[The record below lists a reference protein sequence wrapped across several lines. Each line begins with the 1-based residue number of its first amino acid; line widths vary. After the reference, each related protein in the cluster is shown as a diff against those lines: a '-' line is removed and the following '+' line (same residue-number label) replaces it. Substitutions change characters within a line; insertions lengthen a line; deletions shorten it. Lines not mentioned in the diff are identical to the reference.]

1 MKNRSLA
8 FLSLISWLSLSS
20 LLFSGF
26 VSPEGDTPED
36 ASLPSSVVISLR
48 DITCQSCGA
57 SVVKLLQRKRGVEA
71 AEFDRDSAEIVVSYD
86 PSSIEPEDLTTAIRE
101 AGYDSVVGA
110 GRGSYA
116 AAQEFAPGLDVEWI
130 SRAGEEVDIEAHLV
144 PGKVTVF
151 DFSAVWCGPCREVDE
166 AMHTILESSSTVA
179 LRKINVVDWSSPVAQ
194 EYLQKVG
201 GLPYVVVYA
210 TNGRRVEAIEG
221 LNLKRLR
228 RAIEKGHK

>member
-1 MKNRSLA
+1 MKNAQLVLFPVIG
-8 FLSLISWLSLSS
+8 FLVC
-20 LLFSGF
+20 GF
-26 VSPEGDTPED
+26 ASPHGDAPED
-36 ASLPSSVVISLR
+36 ASTGARVVISLQ
-48 DITCQSCGA
+48 DITCQSCGV
-57 SVVKLLQRKRGVEA
+57 SVVKLLSRKRGVET
-71 AEFDRDSAEIVVSYD
+71 AEFDRDSVEIEVRYD

-101 AGYDSVVGA
+101 AGYQSIIGA

-116 AAQEFAPGLDVEWI
+116 AAREFAPGLDVEWI

-166 AMHTILESSSTVA
+166 EMHLILESSSTVA

-194 EYLQKVG
+194 EYLEKVG